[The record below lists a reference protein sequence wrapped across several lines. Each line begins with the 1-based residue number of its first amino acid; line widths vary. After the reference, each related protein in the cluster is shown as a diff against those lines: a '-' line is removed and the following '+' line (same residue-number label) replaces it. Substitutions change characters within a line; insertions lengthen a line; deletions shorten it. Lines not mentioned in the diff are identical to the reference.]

1 MEYIK
6 ATCLVYVSYGRVVK
20 EYPELTVARSERDN
34 TEANIKD
41 VFTSKKVR
49 RRKLSEW
56 INQQSKQKY
65 RYLCKA

>member
-1 MEYIK
+1 MVYIK
-6 ATCLVYVSYGRVVK
+6 ATCLVYVSNGRVVK

-49 RRKLSEW
+49 RR
-56 INQQSKQKY
+56 
-65 RYLCKA
+65 